1 MWQLLRAEL
10 AYYRRVLL
18 TAWSIALAVAVC
30 LTLLV
35 GVLGDKDEDESLL
48 ILLGFLPGLF
58 IMVASMVSAFIAV
71 GGTSEE
77 KRLYLHIT
85 LPVPIKRVAAATV
98 LLPEILVLIGIIV
111 FQAWFATAGLLTGQ
125 PPTGSWWRPLQIGSL
140 LMIVV
145 QFPALFTSLDATQR
159 DRGRWI
165 PWLVMVAV
173 IAGMFL
179 IQSMEAP
186 ALETLLALTLAAVMV
201 LINIPLVATRRDFTK

>member
-58 IMVASMVSAFIAV
+58 LMVASMISAFIAV

-77 KRLYLHIT
+77 KRLYLHMM
-85 LPVPIKRVAAATV
+85 LPVPVRRVAATVV
-98 LLPEILVLIGIIV
+98 LLPEILVLIGIAV
-111 FQAWFATAGLLTGQ
+111 FEAWFVTAALIAGQ

-145 QFPALFTSLDATQR
+145 QFPTLFTSLDAAQR

-165 PWLVMVAV
+165 PWLVMVAAIV
-173 IAGMFL
+173 GMFL
-179 IQSMEAP
+179 IQSMEIAW
-186 ALETLLALTLAAVMV
+186 LETLLALALAAGMV
-201 LINIPLVATRRDFTK
+201 LINLPLVASRRDFTK